1 MDPVHAALIAVGL
14 LLLLLAIRAPVAL
27 GLLVAGAVGLL
38 LTDGFTIAEITLT
51 RRSLEAVGRY
61 VLIVIPFFLAMG
73 VLVKESGIAQD
84 LFAVAQRVF
93 RRVPGGLAVATIF
106 ACSAFGAISGSS
118 VATVASIGRIA
129 IREMRAL
136 GYRVSVAAGAVG
148 ASGTL
153 SVMIPPS
160 IAMVLYG
167 IVTGE
172 SIGRM
177 LIAGIVPGILTAVS
191 YSIAVMARAA
201 LRPAAFYAT
210 ATAGAGG
217 SAGGNVSL
225 DGSTNGSPRQ
235 LPYRSVIE
243 TAVLVTIV
251 MGGIYTGFVTVVE
264 AASLG
269 AVAALVIF
277 LLRRHRDAGARLRRL
292 RTSLLETT
300 QLNAMTFLL
309 LVGSG
314 IFSYMLVSAGIPRDL
329 ARFVASVD
337 ISPMLTVIILLV
349 IFIPLGM
356 FLDPIAMLLIAVPL
370 TYPIA
375 VTELGFD
382 GIWYGILV
390 VKMTELALI
399 TPPLGLNAFVIA
411 GVSED
416 VTVEDTFAGSLWYV
430 PVDFAVIVLLFA
442 FPGIVTW
449 LPNLMM

>member
-1 MDPVHAALIAVGL
+1 MDPVHAALIAVAL

-38 LTDGFTIAEITLT
+38 LTDGFTLAEITLT
-51 RRSLEAVGRY
+51 RRSFESVGRY

-129 IREMRAL
+129 IKEMRAL

-177 LIAGIVPGILTAVS
+177 LIAGIVPGILTAVA
-191 YSIAVMARAA
+191 YSAAVMVRAA

-210 ATAGAGG
+210 GG
-217 SAGGNVSL
+217 PSVPSTPAVSL
-225 DGSTNGSPRQ
+225 GSSGGPAPR
-235 LPYRSVIE
+235 LPYRSVVE
-243 TAVLVTIV
+243 TVVLVTIV

-277 LLRRHRDAGARLRRL
+277 LLRRRREAGARLRRL

-329 ARFVASVD
+329 SRFVASVE
-337 ISPMLTVIILLV
+337 ISPILTVLILLA

-416 VTVEDTFAGSLWYV
+416 VSVEETFAGSLWYV
-430 PVDFAVIVLLFA
+430 PVDFAIIALLFA

-449 LPNLMM
+449 LPNLMS

>member
-1 MDPVHAALIAVGL
+1 
-14 LLLLLAIRAPVAL
+14 
-27 GLLVAGAVGLL
+27 
-38 LTDGFTIAEITLT
+38 
-51 RRSLEAVGRY
+51 
-61 VLIVIPFFLAMG
+61 
-73 VLVKESGIAQD
+73 D

-243 TAVLVTIV
+243 
-251 MGGIYTGFVTVVE
+251 
-264 AASLG
+264 
-269 AVAALVIF
+269 
-277 LLRRHRDAGARLRRL
+277 
-292 RTSLLETT
+292 
-300 QLNAMTFLL
+300 
-309 LVGSG
+309 
-314 IFSYMLVSAGIPRDL
+314 
-329 ARFVASVD
+329 
-337 ISPMLTVIILLV
+337 
-349 IFIPLGM
+349 
-356 FLDPIAMLLIAVPL
+356 
-370 TYPIA
+370 
-375 VTELGFD
+375 
-382 GIWYGILV
+382 
-390 VKMTELALI
+390 
-399 TPPLGLNAFVIA
+399 
-411 GVSED
+411 
-416 VTVEDTFAGSLWYV
+416 
-430 PVDFAVIVLLFA
+430 
-442 FPGIVTW
+442 
-449 LPNLMM
+449 

>member
-1 MDPVHAALIAVGL
+1 M
-14 LLLLLAIRAPVAL
+14 
-27 GLLVAGAVGLL
+27 
-38 LTDGFTIAEITLT
+38 
-51 RRSLEAVGRY
+51 
-61 VLIVIPFFLAMG
+61 
-73 VLVKESGIAQD
+73 
-84 LFAVAQRVF
+84 
-93 RRVPGGLAVATIF
+93 
-106 ACSAFGAISGSS
+106 
-118 VATVASIGRIA
+118 
-129 IREMRAL
+129 
-136 GYRVSVAAGAVG
+136 
-148 ASGTL
+148 
-153 SVMIPPS
+153 
-160 IAMVLYG
+160 
-167 IVTGE
+167 
-172 SIGRM
+172 
-177 LIAGIVPGILTAVS
+177 
-191 YSIAVMARAA
+191 
-201 LRPAAFYAT
+201 
-210 ATAGAGG
+210 
-217 SAGGNVSL
+217 
-225 DGSTNGSPRQ
+225 
-235 LPYRSVIE
+235 
-243 TAVLVTIV
+243 
-251 MGGIYTGFVTVVE
+251 
-264 AASLG
+264 
-269 AVAALVIF
+269 IF